1 MIDSE
6 HDIRQSEPGHAFL
19 NLGERLRQ
27 RGQFEAAL
35 SVAEAG
41 VARYPS
47 LAAAHDLVGRV
58 RVDMGDDEAARTSW
72 VATIECDPGHL
83 GALKGLAF
91 LAFRRNDFLEAE
103 QRLER
108 AAAAAPR
115 DPSILAALDRL
126 RSSQPVVPV
135 DDLQF
140 DDPASGLLLI
150 DGQGLRL
157 AGGAESPE
165 DGRIADAVSAE
176 ANSAVREVER
186 TARILG
192 LGGWKHLLVEGS
204 TSRVAVLPVGEQG
217 TLLVHRPTTA
227 PAGRMLA
234 LAGRAVDAAKDW
246 LGRNA

>member
-6 HDIRQSEPGHAFL
+6 PDSRQSQPGHAFL
-19 NLGERLRQ
+19 DLGERLRQ

-58 RVDMGDDEAARTSW
+58 RVDMGDDEAARSAW

-91 LAFRRNDFLEAE
+91 LAFRRKDFLEAE
-103 QRLER
+103 RRLESAS
-108 AAAAAPR
+108 AASPR

-126 RSSQPVVPV
+126 RSSLPVVPV

-140 DDPASGLLLI
+140 DDPSSGLLLI

-157 AGGAESPE
+157 AGGTGSND

-176 ANSAVREVER
+176 ADSAIREVER
-186 TARILG
+186 TARLLG
-192 LGGWKHLLVEGS
+192 LGVWEHLLVEGVS
-204 TSRVAVLPVGEQG
+204 SRVAVLPVGEQG
-217 TLLVHRPTTA
+217 TLLVHRPITA

-234 LAGRAVDAAKDW
+234 LAGRAVEAAKEW